1 VRRTFIITRRVYRQ
15 LWRDRRFLVLSVA
28 APLVIIFF
36 LKVMLDALA
45 PGQTG
50 PIYNQFVMPVVATIA
65 FFLAYLLC
73 ALALVGERTHETL
86 TRMFV
91 SGFRRGE
98 IVVGYLLGFAGLATL
113 QALLALIEANLIFTL
128 SYGWSRQVSLF
139 LIIWLLAIISVALG
153 ILFSNFARNEGQV
166 LPFIPLVLLPSI
178 FLSGTITRGVD
189 SLPRWAQL
197 VSYVIPL
204 RYANDVIQGL
214 VQGRAL
220 LDNGGS
226 VLALLIYGLVLL
238 GAATLTLREYD

>member
-1 VRRTFIITRRVYRQ
+1 MRRTLIITRRVYRQ
-15 LWRDRRFLVLSVA
+15 LWRDRRFLLLSVA
-28 APLVIIFF
+28 APLIIIFF
-36 LKVMLDALA
+36 LKVALDALS
-45 PGQTG
+45 PDNTNL
-50 PIYNQFVMPVVATIA
+50 IYNQFVMPVVAAIA

-73 ALALVGERTHETL
+73 SLALVGERTHETL
-86 TRMFV
+86 TRMFI

-113 QALLALIEANLIFTL
+113 QALLALFEANVIFTL
-128 SYGWSRQVSLF
+128 SYDWHQQVSLF

-178 FLSGTITRGVD
+178 FLSGIITRGVD
-189 SLPRWAQL
+189 NLPRWAQVL
-197 VSYVIPL
+197 SYAIPL

-214 VQGRAL
+214 VQNRTL
-220 LDNGGS
+220 LDERGS
-226 VLALLIYGLVLL
+226 VLALLAFGLVLL